1 MIRLFR
7 TLLTLAW
14 IAVLSAFAAASPNQY
29 EGKYCQ
35 GAGDVEFLRLI
46 DESFAFFHPNPN
58 VPSVSMLYRPD
69 WDTFAEGAN
78 WNGWWVSNSH
88 GFAYCSLPFLPEPF
102 FGVLEQSNKMW
113 YDGQADGKTVDR
125 FGHMPPTI
133 AYSKIPNPAPE
144 GVMPECATPGGI
156 SGCEHVVGEGNYLQ
170 GDWSLTSTAAGI
182 MLQAELLLVKRDK
195 ATILEY
201 LPKMEKASA
210 FLESRRDPKNGL
222 LLAGPC
228 ATMQGSD
235 YTGYRKPDGTYGKA
249 YLSVLAVEYCAAL
262 ERMVEFFRFVGDA
275 NKQKEYEKRWEIS
288 RKSLDQLLTPEGY
301 LVRFIEPDGTKHGV
315 MGHKSF
321 GYFGAL
327 PNADAVALRIVDDA
341 AAVKIYRQIAATPG
355 LRPFDFLI
363 TNYPGLDDTHWNYGN
378 RNVADSPYGHH
389 TNGGAW
395 GSEEGRAILM
405 YYRLGKFEDVR
416 RSATRAMKWA
426 KDFRMDAPWSQWGE
440 NTHNVWSDTG
450 ANQVGGVAIM
460 VDNFAIPAATVRG
473 LFDYQY
479 RFDRL
484 ILRPRIPGSITEY
497 VQKQPVRFGSKMLYL
512 SCRNGGP
519 KIGAVSVNGKMHKIE
534 SPDAVALLYDELP
547 DSANIEIVT
556 EGGWAEPVMA
566 QSQSAVVQQSPVS
579 TALPDIPAALTKPYK
594 VLTAMER
601 AITSTTPEAIYE
613 RAFVRETLAAIE
625 AARQRQAV
633 QPTEGYFRPMTPKKR
648 EAIDRFYENTALR
661 LYNGF
666 AKRMAAYAS
675 SADPNRKQLADL
687 FTSIQIAN

>member
-1 MIRLFR
+1 
-7 TLLTLAW
+7 
-14 IAVLSAFAAASPNQY
+14 
-29 EGKYCQ
+29 
-35 GAGDVEFLRLI
+35 
-46 DESFAFFHPNPN
+46 
-58 VPSVSMLYRPD
+58 
-69 WDTFAEGAN
+69 
-78 WNGWWVSNSH
+78 
-88 GFAYCSLPFLPEPF
+88 
-102 FGVLEQSNKMW
+102 
-113 YDGQADGKTVDR
+113 
-125 FGHMPPTI
+125 
-133 AYSKIPNPAPE
+133 
-144 GVMPECATPGGI
+144 
-156 SGCEHVVGEGNYLQ
+156 
-170 GDWSLTSTAAGI
+170 
-182 MLQAELLLVKRDK
+182 
-195 ATILEY
+195 
-201 LPKMEKASA
+201 
-210 FLESRRDPKNGL
+210 
-222 LLAGPC
+222 
-228 ATMQGSD
+228 
-235 YTGYRKPDGTYGKA
+235 
-249 YLSVLAVEYCAAL
+249 
-262 ERMVEFFRFVGDA
+262 
-275 NKQKEYEKRWEIS
+275 
-288 RKSLDQLLTPEGY
+288 
-301 LVRFIEPDGTKHGV
+301 
-315 MGHKSF
+315 
-321 GYFGAL
+321 
-327 PNADAVALRIVDDA
+327 
-341 AAVKIYRQIAATPG
+341 
-355 LRPFDFLI
+355 
-363 TNYPGLDDTHWNYGN
+363 
-378 RNVADSPYGHH
+378 
-389 TNGGAW
+389 
-395 GSEEGRAILM
+395 
-405 YYRLGKFEDVR
+405 
-416 RSATRAMKWA
+416 
-426 KDFRMDAPWSQWGE
+426 MDAPWSQWGE

-450 ANQVGGVAIM
+450 VNQVGGVAIM

-579 TALPDIPAALTKPYK
+579 TALPDIPTALTKPYK

-648 EAIDRFYENTALR
+648 EAINRFYENTALR